1 MRSRTIAVEET
12 FAARFS
18 QGAKGVSGNA
28 PVVCS

>member
-18 QGAKGVSGNA
+18 QGAKGVGKA
-28 PVVCS
+28 RKTA